1 MGAIEKV
8 TSEEIIDCRGIPT
21 LKTTVGLS
29 DGSFGTACVPGGTST
44 GSNEAHELRDGDP
57 ARFGGRGVL
66 KAVENV
72 NGPIQSNLKGI
83 DSDDQKKIDE
93 TLISLDGTPDKSRL
107 GANAILSVS
116 LATSVTTA
124 TNQKLQLF
132 EYLRKLTKISGRFTI
147 PTPMVNLIEGGKHAD
162 NGLDFQE
169 FLVIPSGFSNFK
181 EKLNAVNKVVSQLN
195 ISLKSNGID
204 GVLGQEG
211 GFAAGFP
218 SNEKAVA
225 FLKGVLEANSDS
237 RYFSISIDAAASNF
251 YKDGSYR
258 IIDIQNSLKSEQ
270 LVDFYKKLQDTYGLF
285 SIEDPLDEVDLN
297 GWKAAK
303 EKLSAQTLLIGD
315 DLTTTNVRILRKVLE
330 TDLIDGV
337 VVKPNQIGTLSETM
351 DFVSIAK
358 ERNLKI
364 IVSHRAGETLD
375 SFISDLAV
383 AVSAD
388 YLKAGSPLQ
397 KERAAKY
404 NRLAEIENYLE
415 TKQ

>member
-8 TSEEIIDCRGIPT
+8 TSEEILDCRGIPT
-21 LKTTVGLS
+21 LKTTVVLS
-29 DGSFGTACVPGGTST
+29 DGTAGVACVPSGTST
-44 GSNEAHELRDGDP
+44 GSNEVHELCDGDP
-57 ARFGGRGVL
+57 ARFEGRGVL

-72 NGPIQSNLKGI
+72 TGPIQTNLKGV

-93 TLISLDGTPDKSRL
+93 TLISLDGTPDKSRF

-116 LATSVTTA
+116 LAASVATA
-124 TNQKLQLF
+124 NNQKLQLF

-147 PTPMVNLIEGGKHAD
+147 PTPMVNLIEGGKHAN

-169 FLVIPSGFSNFK
+169 FLVIPAGFSNFK
-181 EKLNAVNKVVSQLN
+181 EKLEATNKVVSQLGM
-195 ISLKSNGID
+195 SLKSNGVD
-204 GVLGQEG
+204 GALGQEG
-211 GFAAGFP
+211 GFAARF
-218 SNEKAVA
+218 SNNEKTVD
-225 FLKGVLEANSDS
+225 FLKKVLEENFNAQ
-237 RYFSISIDAAASNF
+237 YFSIGIDAAASNF
-251 YKDGSYR
+251 YQDGSYK
-258 IIDIQNSLKSEQ
+258 IIDTQKLLTSEQ
-270 LVDFYKKLQDTYGLF
+270 LVDFYKKLQENYSLF
-285 SIEDPLDEVDLN
+285 SIEDPLDEADLK

-303 EKLSAQTLLIGD
+303 EKLSPQTLLIGD
-315 DLTTTNVRILRKVLE
+315 DLTTTNVETLRKVLE

-337 VVKPNQIGTLSETM
+337 VVKPNQIGTLSETL

-358 ERNLKI
+358 EKNLKI

-383 AVSAD
+383 ATNAD
-388 YLKAGSPLQ
+388 YLKAGSPMQ